1 MKDLLTHNFSI
12 FSYDAFCH
20 LSQCV
25 TVACSMAH
33 SYILTCIDAF
43 QTHFLADLNVHNN
56 VPGSNFQFVSMFPV
70 CFVICSQYGFGNP
83 LQLLGPIN
91 FIQESAAKN
100 LNQDGNPT
108 KG

>member
-1 MKDLLTHNFSI
+1 MMLFVI
-12 FSYDAFCH
+12 FPSVSWLHAQW
-20 LSQCV
+20 LV
-25 TVACSMAH
+25 
-33 SYILTCIDAF
+33 YISLHVDAF
-43 QTHFLADLNVHNN
+43 QTHCLPDLNVHNN

-100 LNQDGNPT
+100 FNQETPLKDEVDV
-108 KG
+108 